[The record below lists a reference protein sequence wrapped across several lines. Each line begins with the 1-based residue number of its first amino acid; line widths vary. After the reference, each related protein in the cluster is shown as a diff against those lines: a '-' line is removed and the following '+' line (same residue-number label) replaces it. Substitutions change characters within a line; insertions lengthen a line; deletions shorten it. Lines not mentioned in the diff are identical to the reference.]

1 MRILSVIPA
10 MGIGGAEVVASTLVK
25 DARERGHEVELASGG
40 GFRAD
45 ALVAD
50 GVRHLDLTLASRRP
64 LDLLR
69 SVARLRAVGRRR
81 RPDVVHAHNV
91 KAALVAR
98 LGLGRKVP
106 LLVTFHG
113 TPRSAERT
121 SARIL
126 RRVADQVIAVSPHV
140 AERLAEHGLPTS
152 RITTI
157 ENAVPEVP
165 RHDRSTARRVLD
177 LPDDA
182 TVVLCLARMA
192 DQKRHD
198 LLLEAWPRVSTHL
211 GDRAVLL
218 LAGDGP
224 TRDALE
230 VQARDGGAA
239 ASIRFLGPRPDPDR
253 LLAAADVLVLPTDWE
268 GLPISLL
275 EAMSV
280 GVPVVVSRVGGVV
293 ETLGDAVRLV
303 EPGSAEALGDAL
315 ITLLDDPAELDRVG
329 TSGAALVRSR
339 FGADHMLQRH
349 DDAYHRLVAGTPR
362 GELTCP

>member
-1 MRILSVIPA
+1 MKILSIIPA
-10 MGIGGAEVVASTLVK
+10 MDIGGAEVVVSTLVK

-69 SVARLRAVGRRR
+69 SVARLRAAGRRG
-81 RPDVVHAHNV
+81 RPDLVHAHNV
-91 KAALVAR
+91 KAALIAR
-98 LGLGRKVP
+98 LGLGRKIPV
-106 LLVTFHG
+106 LVTFHG
-113 TPRSAERT
+113 TARSSERM
-121 SARIL
+121 SVRIL
-126 RRVADQVIAVSPHV
+126 RLVADRVIAVSPHV
-140 AERLAEHGLPTS
+140 TERLAECGLPSS

-157 ENAVPEVP
+157 ENAVPDVP
-165 RHDRSTARRVLD
+165 RHDRRAARRALD
-177 LPDDA
+177 IADDA
-182 TVVLCLARMA
+182 TVVLCLARMV

-198 LLLEAWPRVSTHL
+198 LLLAAWPRVAVSL
-211 GDRAVLL
+211 GEDAVLL

-230 VQARDGGAA
+230 VQARDSGAE
-239 ASIRFLGPRPDPDR
+239 ASVRFLGARPDPDR

-280 GVPVVVSRVGGVV
+280 GIPVVVSRVGGVV

-303 EPGSAEALGDAL
+303 EPGSIEALADAL
-315 ITLLDDPAELDRVG
+315 ITLLGDPAERDRLG
-329 TSGAALVRSR
+329 TSGAALVHSR
-339 FGADHMLQRH
+339 FGADRMLQRH
-349 DDAYHRLVAGTPR
+349 DDTYRQLAAGTP
-362 GELTCP
+362 EEN